1 MAPRKLLILP
11 QGACVGAGRCHGA
24 IRVAMAVADK
34 NKKRRLP
41 EESA

>member
-1 MAPRKLLILP
+1 LLIL
-11 QGACVGAGRCHGA
+11 QHGAGVGEGA
-24 IRVAMAVADK
+24 GHASIWSAMDAAGKK

>member
-1 MAPRKLLILP
+1 LLILP
-11 QGACVGAGRCHGA
+11 QGARAIAGWGHGS
-24 IRVAMAVADK
+24 IRSAMVAAHE

>member
-1 MAPRKLLILP
+1 LLILP
-11 QGACVGAGRCHGA
+11 HEACVGAGWGYGS

>member
-11 QGACVGAGRCHGA
+11 QGAWVGAGWGYGS

>member
-1 MAPRKLLILP
+1 LLILP
-11 QGACVGAGRCHGA
+11 QGARAIAGWGHGS